1 MATGYT
7 KTLVLKTSDGDV
19 TFTGGRAYAIQRQLD
34 DNGELIHF
42 TNPEN
47 DTQIDYYKVNGVSC
61 QFCLVATVTA
71 GTKEVEDPT
80 CEDALGCSGDGT
92 TEDVDAGDSEG
103 DSDGEGGGEG
113 A

>member
-7 KTLVLKTSDGDV
+7 KTLVLKTSDGEV

-47 DTQIDYYKVNGVSC
+47 EKQTDYYKVNGVSC

-71 GTKEVEDPT
+71 GTKDVDDPA
-80 CEDALGCSGDGT
+80 CEDELKCP
-92 TEDVDAGDSEG
+92 EN
-103 DSDGEGGGEG
+103 GGGN
-113 A
+113 